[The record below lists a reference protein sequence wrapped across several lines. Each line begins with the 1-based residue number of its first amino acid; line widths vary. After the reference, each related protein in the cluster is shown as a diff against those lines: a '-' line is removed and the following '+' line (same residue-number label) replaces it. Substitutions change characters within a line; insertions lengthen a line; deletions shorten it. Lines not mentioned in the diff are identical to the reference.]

1 MNQLS
6 EIGMNLFQLLETKIG
21 WKKNEKSLI
30 ELYYCSLTSEDFALN
45 ALQLYIFLM
54 VVEDEYMIRIDK
66 NDLQKYGFRTLDNVE
81 AIICSKQSHSRTIS
95 AI

>member
-6 EIGMNLFQLLETKIG
+6 EIGMNLFQLLVTKIG
-21 WKKNEKSLI
+21 WKKNEKSLN

-81 AIICSKQSHSRTIS
+81 AIICSKQGHATS